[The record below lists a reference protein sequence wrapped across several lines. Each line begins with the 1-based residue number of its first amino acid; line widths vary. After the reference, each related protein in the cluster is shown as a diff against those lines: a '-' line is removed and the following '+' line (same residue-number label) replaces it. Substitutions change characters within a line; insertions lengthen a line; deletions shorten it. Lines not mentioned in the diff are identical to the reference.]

1 MYDNN
6 DLDWSM
12 EAINGP
18 PKFVEELKNHPVE
31 NIIT

>member
-12 EAINGP
+12 EAINGE
-18 PKFVEELKNHPVE
+18 FVGELK
-31 NIIT
+31 ITLLKI